1 LSSSVPLRI
10 ALAAWCYVA
19 VVVLVVAAVWLPG
32 YPAWITGVIAWTA
45 CLLLVPRL
53 PRHQLYMVLALAGLG
68 VIGIA
73 WGMARGGSGLIAMAL
88 TQNVP
93 LTGMLIAVSFLRLIA
108 VDRGT
113 AGGPLQQGRGALL
126 KTMIGV
132 HLFGAVINFS
142 AVAIFADRL
151 SARSLSPRTAR

>member
-1 LSSSVPLRI
+1 MSSSVPLRI

-73 WGMARGGSGLIAMAL
+73 WSMARGGGGLIAM
-88 TQNVP
+88 
-93 LTGMLIAVSFLRLIA
+93 
-108 VDRGT
+108 
-113 AGGPLQQGRGALL
+113 
-126 KTMIGV
+126 
-132 HLFGAVINFS
+132 
-142 AVAIFADRL
+142 
-151 SARSLSPRTAR
+151 